1 MNSAAK
7 LQKITESNK
16 CLGKKVTKK
25 VTTSYTPLHNMQK
38 MHNFAA

>member
-7 LQKITESNK
+7 LLKITESNK

-25 VTTSYTPLHNMQK
+25 ITISNNDLHNMQK